1 MRSPQSKNAGI
12 THLSQQYQ
20 WPNKAVIAFFTK
32 LFMTFLCTSKKFIL
46 GQHSHSILLIVI
58 SLKDIV
64 KHIKYQISNLSYVM
78 PVILSFRPQCR
89 ISILL
94 ATDTKWGSFLV
105 WYQLTVTS
113 WMRAFIHI
121 LLVRCVQNFALA
133 NICDEGSLATVCVA
147 YKSMSW

>member
-1 MRSPQSKNAGI
+1 MATNQMSSAYQPILAILFLN
-12 THLSQQYQ
+12 TYLSAATRDPLSLRMLVLPIYVQQYQ

-64 KHIKYQISNLSYVM
+64 KHIKYWISNLSYVM
-78 PVILSFRPQCR
+78 PVILSFRPHCR

-94 ATDTKWGSFLV
+94 ATDTNGDRFWFD
-105 WYQLTVTS
+105 
-113 WMRAFIHI
+113 I
-121 LLVRCVQNFALA
+121 
-133 NICDEGSLATVCVA
+133 SLQSLFCWERLSTFC
-147 YKSMSW
+147 